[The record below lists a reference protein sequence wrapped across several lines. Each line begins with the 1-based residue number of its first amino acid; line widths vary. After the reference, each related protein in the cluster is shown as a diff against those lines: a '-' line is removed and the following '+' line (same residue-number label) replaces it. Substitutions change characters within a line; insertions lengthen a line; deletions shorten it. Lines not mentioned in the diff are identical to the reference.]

1 MNSKIAPVAASL
13 FVAVTLIIQSSAQ
26 ADTFGT
32 GTSNQFT
39 VDFVNV
45 GNTTN
50 TNSSLGYGAVPYE
63 YRIGT
68 YEISQLQV
76 SNATELGLV
85 GVSTTAS
92 TRERPAASATWY
104 EAAAF
109 VNFLNTNSGKTVAYD
124 LTFSNGSW
132 SMNVWSSAQAWQLGG
147 ENLYRNKD
155 AFYFLP
161 SENEWFKAAFYDP
174 DTSTYFDYP
183 LGSDEVPK
191 QIGNLGGTGTNEA
204 VYFPNVFE
212 PGSADAT
219 RAGGLSP
226 YGAMGLAGNVWDWV
240 ESAHDGTNNDASENR
255 THLGGAY
262 GQLADTIKS
271 DSRPSVDPTI
281 GDADMGFRVASV
293 PEPSTYVLVL
303 LGAGAIYLWKRRR
316 SFMKSV

>member
-1 MNSKIAPVAASL
+1 MKRSHLVAAL
-13 FVAVTLIIQSSAQ
+13 LAACTINFQSSAQ

-109 VNFLNTNSGKTVAYD
+109 VNFRFFVKFRG
-124 LTFSNGSW
+124 FSCC
-132 SMNVWSSAQAWQLGG
+132 
-147 ENLYRNKD
+147 
-155 AFYFLP
+155 
-161 SENEWFKAAFYDP
+161 
-174 DTSTYFDYP
+174 
-183 LGSDEVPK
+183 
-191 QIGNLGGTGTNEA
+191 
-204 VYFPNVFE
+204 
-212 PGSADAT
+212 
-219 RAGGLSP
+219 
-226 YGAMGLAGNVWDWV
+226 
-240 ESAHDGTNNDASENR
+240 
-255 THLGGAY
+255 
-262 GQLADTIKS
+262 
-271 DSRPSVDPTI
+271 
-281 GDADMGFRVASV
+281 
-293 PEPSTYVLVL
+293 
-303 LGAGAIYLWKRRR
+303 
-316 SFMKSV
+316 

>member
-1 MNSKIAPVAASL
+1 MNFKIAPVAVSV
-13 FVAVTLIIQSSAQ
+13 FVAVTLIVQSSAQ

-124 LTFSNGSW
+124 LTFSSGSW

-174 DTSTYFDYP
+174 DTST
-183 LGSDEVPK
+183 
-191 QIGNLGGTGTNEA
+191 
-204 VYFPNVFE
+204 
-212 PGSADAT
+212 T
-219 RAGGLSP
+219 R
-226 YGAMGLAGNVWDWV
+226 
-240 ESAHDGTNNDASENR
+240 
-255 THLGGAY
+255 
-262 GQLADTIKS
+262 
-271 DSRPSVDPTI
+271 
-281 GDADMGFRVASV
+281 
-293 PEPSTYVLVL
+293 
-303 LGAGAIYLWKRRR
+303 
-316 SFMKSV
+316 